1 MKTLGEY
8 LANARKMKNL
18 SLRKVEAE
26 ISISNA
32 YLSQLENNR
41 VQEPSPT
48 VLQKLSK
55 VYGVPYVECL
65 RLAGY
70 PVPNDQEVPRIVAR
84 LGATTP
90 AEEEELAEYLH
101 FLRIRRSGSKR

>member
-8 LANARKMKNL
+8 LANARKMKGL

-26 ISISNA
+26 IAISNA
-32 YLSQLENNR
+32 YVSQLENNR

-70 PVPNDQEVPRIVAR
+70 PVPEEQSVPRIVAR
-84 LGATTP
+84 LGTTTQ
-90 AEEEELAEYLH
+90 AEEDELADYLH
-101 FLRIRRSGSKR
+101 FLRMRRSGGKR